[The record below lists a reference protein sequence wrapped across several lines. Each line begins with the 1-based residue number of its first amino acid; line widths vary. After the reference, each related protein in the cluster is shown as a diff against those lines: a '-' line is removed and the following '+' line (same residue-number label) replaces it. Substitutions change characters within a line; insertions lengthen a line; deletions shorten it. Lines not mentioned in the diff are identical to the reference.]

1 VKPGARLP
9 GAAAPWFGR
18 FQQLSIRK
26 KLLTMVL
33 LPLAV
38 VLPLLGIILL
48 AWSTVAFDRL
58 LVTKARSDLAVAQ
71 SYFRQLLNDVGA
83 SAAAIAGSH
92 ALHLAMTQGS
102 QPDLVSLLQ
111 RATTEQTVD
120 FINLR
125 RPDGTAL
132 LSDVGLAIAGEPASQ
147 AWGPAAGARVRATIE
162 VLDHDELVRTAP
174 RLLPRVAVPLV
185 ATRNALPTERT
196 VEDRAMLAM
205 ALAPILGEQGEL
217 LGYVQTGVLLNRNLP
232 FIDYINSV
240 VYPEGSLPFGSR
252 GTATLFLDDVRIA
265 TNVRLFGDDPNH
277 RAIGTRVSRAVR
289 SEVFERGGTW
299 LGRAFV
305 VSDWYVSAYEPLTD
319 GSGQR
324 VGMLYVG
331 FLERPFLWVKYGTLA
346 GIALVFLVVTIG
358 AAVVSLRWARTIFAP
373 VERMAS
379 TIARVEAGDLASRV
393 GPLQSTDELG
403 RLAMHLDRLL
413 DTIDDKT
420 QALQEANSVLDA
432 KVVARTAALEAAQEQ
447 VVQAERLAAIGQ
459 LTASV
464 AHEINNPMAVIQGNL
479 DLARELIGPHSARAG
494 SEFRLI
500 DAQIE
505 RVRLIATQ
513 LLQLARPGEF
523 AGYLEAVDCAQVF
536 DECLRLTEHLR
547 RGQAIEVR
555 RDYRSRRQPTVNRHE
570 LQQVLVNLLSN
581 AIHVMPYGGELIA
594 SVVDVGPDRVALQVA
609 DSGPGLEPGGVEEL
623 FKPFVTRRKDG
634 TGLGLWICLNIVERH
649 GGTIEAGN
657 RSDGQRG
664 AVFAVVLE
672 GVETREVSGRPE
684 DPLPS
689 PPPRE
694 PAVRS

>member
-1 VKPGARLP
+1 MCSGARRP
-9 GAAAPWFGR
+9 AVAAPWLGR
-18 FQQLSIRK
+18 FQQLSIRN

-38 VLPLLGIILL
+38 VLPLLGLMLL

-92 ALHLAMTQGS
+92 SMHLAMAQGA
-102 QPDLVSLLQ
+102 QPALVGLLQ
-111 RATTEQTVD
+111 EAKAAQALD

-125 RPDGTAL
+125 RPDGTAV
-132 LSDVGLAIAGEPASQ
+132 LSDAGLAIAGEPASRSEVL
-147 AWGPAAGARVRATIE
+147 PAVARVRATIE
-162 VLDHDELVRTAP
+162 VLDHAEISRTAP
-174 RLLPRVAVPLV
+174 SLLPRVAVTLV
-185 ATRNALPTERT
+185 DTRNAMPTQRT
-196 VEDRAMLAM
+196 VEDRAMLAV
-205 ALAPILGEQGEL
+205 ALAPIFGAQGEL

-232 FIDYINSV
+232 FIDYINNV

-265 TNVRLFGDDPNH
+265 TNVRLFGDDPND
-277 RAIGTRVSRAVR
+277 RAIGTRVSQAVR
-289 SEVFERGGTW
+289 GEVLERGGTW

-305 VSDWYVSAYEPLTD
+305 VSDWYVSGYEPLLD
-319 GSGQR
+319 GSGKR

-331 FLERPFLWVKYGTLA
+331 FLERPFLWVKYSVLA
-346 GIALVFLVVTIG
+346 GICVVFLLVTVG
-358 AAVVSLRWARTIFAP
+358 AAVVSLRWARTIFSP

-379 TIARVEAGDLASRV
+379 TIARVEAGELSSRV

-403 RLAMHLDRLL
+403 RLAAHLDRLL
-413 DTIDDKT
+413 DTIDDKAR
-420 QALQEANSVLDA
+420 ALQEANNVLDA

-447 VVQAERLAAIGQ
+447 IVQAERLAAIGQ

-479 DLARELIGPHSARAG
+479 DLARELIGPSSARAG

-513 LLQLARPGEF
+513 LLQLARPGEL
-523 AGYLEAVDCAQVF
+523 AGYLETVDCAAVF

-547 RGQAIEVR
+547 QGRPVEIH
-555 RDYRSRRQPTVNRHE
+555 RDYLSQRLPTVNRHE

-581 AIHVMPYGGELIA
+581 AIHLMPAGGELRVK
-594 SVVDVGPDRVALQVA
+594 VVDVGASRVALQVA
-609 DSGPGLEPGGVEEL
+609 DTGPGLEPGLIDEL

-634 TGLGLWICLNIVERH
+634 TGLGLWICRNIIERY

-657 RSDGQRG
+657 RVDGQRG
-664 AVFAVVLE
+664 AVFSVVL
-672 GVETREVSGRPE
+672 SGEERPSNGA
-684 DPLPS
+684 D
-689 PPPRE
+689 
-694 PAVRS
+694 